1 MSSPQSHPTT
11 FTRSELDRALSEQS
25 FGITSYEITDSTEL
39 EASARV
45 VLLEGNVIIISL
57 TSRGYQVS
65 FRDSNPYLVRSTGR
79 KSRSHWSNVQV
90 IPSSH
95 GEGEGGHVLDR
106 VFEEVEGLLQTV
118 SNRYG
123 QARQMAL
130 MQKLA
135 LLSAAAEA
143 WTLEFGRCILVCIYT
158 FSAFWHRSSTN
169 HPSDAIK

>member
-79 KSRSHWSNVQV
+79 KSHSHWSNVQI
-90 IPSSH
+90 IPSSL
-95 GEGEGGHVLDR
+95 EGEGGHVLDR

-118 SNRYG
+118 SNQYG

-135 LLSAAAEA
+135 LLSAAAED
-143 WTLEFGRCILVCIYT
+143 WILEFGMCILVRVHAS
-158 FSAFWHRSSTN
+158 SAFWHRSSTS

>member
-45 VLLEGNVIIISL
+45 ALLEGNVIIISL

-90 IPSSH
+90 IPSSL
-95 GEGEGGHVLDR
+95 EGEGGHVLDR

-118 SNRYG
+118 SNQYG
-123 QARQMAL
+123 QAKQMAL
-130 MQKLA
+130 IQKLA
-135 LLSAAAEA
+135 LLSAAAEE
-143 WTLEFGRCILVCIYT
+143 WILEFGNVYIGTYSRLFCFLIQVVYE
-158 FSAFWHRSSTN
+158 SSLRRY
-169 HPSDAIK
+169 